1 MHRRTFQSALT
12 AALMSTTLL
21 ACGGD
26 AATEDAPAAE
36 ATQPSASDGGDADL
50 AELRDYQLSMDDVEK
65 WGEAN
70 HALQRLA
77 DANPELATALES
89 DDEDGADQ
97 SLDGIAERIES
108 VPQAREVIE
117 DAGLS
122 PREYAVITFALFQ
135 AGMAQYAVEQGQDL
149 EQVARDMQVN
159 ADNIRFMQEHRE
171 EIERLRTE
179 WESGAGN

>member
-1 MHRRTFQSALT
+1 MHHRTVHSALG
-12 AALMSTTLL
+12 AALVSAALL

-26 AATEDAPAAE
+26 AATEDMPAGEAAP
-36 ATQPSASDGGDADL
+36 SSVSGSGDADL
-50 AELRDYQLSMDDVEK
+50 SEIRDYELSMGDVEK

-77 DANPELATALES
+77 EANPELATALES
-89 DDEDGADQ
+89 DDENGADQ
-97 SLDGIAERIES
+97 SLDGIAQRIES

-117 DAGLS
+117 DAGLNA
-122 PREYAVITFALFQ
+122 REYAVITFALFQ

-171 EIERLRTE
+171 EIERLRTD
-179 WESGAGN
+179 WESGPEN